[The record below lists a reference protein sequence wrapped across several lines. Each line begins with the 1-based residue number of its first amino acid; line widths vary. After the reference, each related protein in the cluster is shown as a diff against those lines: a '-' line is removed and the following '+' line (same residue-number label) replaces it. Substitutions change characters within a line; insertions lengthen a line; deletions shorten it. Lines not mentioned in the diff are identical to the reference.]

1 MDIAYIIYYD
11 EEAKKNSGFIEMLK
25 SECKKYDIVLEYISF
40 EKVNLMSESSF
51 ENQFKKVF
59 FVINRTREYKLSLK
73 FEKINVKVFHSS
85 KITELGNNKYKTYCY
100 LKDYFEKN
108 KNEPQGEWIAHTVL
122 VKAGDLNNVL
132 NEYMGKDYV
141 IKSVDGHGGSQVFLL
156 NSDSTKH
163 GLYRKN
169 SGNTDGDLYI
179 ENSGNTDD
187 DLYIKKNN
195 DNAGNNIYKLLEGHD
210 CVLQKRIDSD
220 SNDIRVYIVFG
231 KIYASVL
238 RHGNDGFKSNF
249 SLGGSVEE
257 YFPNENQKKIIE
269 KFIEAFGAKQLSMV
283 GIDFILT
290 RDGSLIFN
298 ELEEMVGSRMLY
310 NCSKHD
316 IVKEY
321 VEQIAKLQERGT
333 V

>member
-1 MDIAYIIYYD
+1 MNIAYIIYYD
-11 EEAKKNSGFIEMLK
+11 EEANKNSGFIEMLK
-25 SECKKYDIVLEYISF
+25 SECRKYDIALEYISF
-40 EKVNLMSESSF
+40 EKVNLMSESPF
-51 ENQFKKVF
+51 ENKFKKIF

-100 LKDYFEKN
+100 LKEYFERN

-122 VKAGDLNNVL
+122 VKADDLNNVL
-132 NEYMGKDYV
+132 NDYIGKDYV
-141 IKSVDGHGGSQVFLL
+141 IKSVDGHGGSQVFSL
-156 NSDSTKH
+156 NDDGTKH
-163 GLYRKN
+163 GSYRKN
-169 SGNTDGDLYI
+169 R
-179 ENSGNTDD
+179 
-187 DLYIKKNN
+187 
-195 DNAGNNIYKLLEGHD
+195 DNAKNNIYKALQGHD

-231 KIYASVL
+231 KIYAAVL

-257 YFPNENQKKIIE
+257 YFPDEEQKKIIE
-269 KFIEAFGAKQLSMV
+269 KFIEAFGAEQLSMA

-290 RDGSLIFN
+290 RDGNLIFN

-316 IVKEY
+316 IVREY

>member
-1 MDIAYIIYYD
+1 MNIAYIIYYD
-11 EEAKKNSGFIEMLK
+11 EEANKNSGFIEMLK
-25 SECKKYDIVLEYISF
+25 SECRKYDIALEYISF

-51 ENQFKKVF
+51 ENKFKKIF

-100 LKDYFEKN
+100 LKEYFERN

-122 VKAGDLNNVL
+122 VKADDLNNVL
-132 NEYMGKDYV
+132 NDYIGKDYV
-141 IKSVDGHGGSQVFLL
+141 IKSVDGHGGSQVFSL
-156 NSDSTKH
+156 NDDSTKH
-163 GLYRKN
+163 GSYRKN
-169 SGNTDGDLYI
+169 R
-179 ENSGNTDD
+179 
-187 DLYIKKNN
+187 
-195 DNAGNNIYKLLEGHD
+195 DNAKNNIYKALQGHD

-231 KIYASVL
+231 KIYAAVL

-257 YFPNENQKKIIE
+257 YFPDEEQKKIIE
-269 KFIEAFGAKQLSMV
+269 KFIEAFGAGQLSMA

-290 RDGSLIFN
+290 RDGNLIFN

-316 IVKEY
+316 IVREY

>member
-1 MDIAYIIYYD
+1 MTR
-11 EEAKKNSGFIEMLK
+11 KQRKTVVLK
-25 SECKKYDIVLEYISF
+25 SECRKYDIALEYISF

-51 ENQFKKVF
+51 ENKFKKIF
-59 FVINRTREYKLSLK
+59 FVINRTREYKLSLR

-100 LKDYFEKN
+100 LKEYFERN
-108 KNEPQGEWIAHTVL
+108 KNESQGEWIAHTVL
-122 VKAGDLNNVL
+122 VKADDLNNVL
-132 NEYMGKDYV
+132 NDYIGKDYV
-141 IKSVDGHGGSQVFLL
+141 IKSVDGHGGSQVFSL
-156 NSDSTKH
+156 NDDGTKH
-163 GLYRKN
+163 GSYRKN
-169 SGNTDGDLYI
+169 R
-179 ENSGNTDD
+179 
-187 DLYIKKNN
+187 
-195 DNAGNNIYKLLEGHD
+195 DNAKNNIYKALQGHD

-231 KIYASVL
+231 KIYAAVL

-257 YFPNENQKKIIE
+257 YFPDEEQKKIIE
-269 KFIEAFGAKQLSMV
+269 KFIEAFGAEQLSMA

-290 RDGSLIFN
+290 RDGNLIFN

-316 IVKEY
+316 IVREY

>member
-1 MDIAYIIYYD
+1 MNIAYIIYYD
-11 EEAKKNSGFIEMLK
+11 EEANKNSGFIEMLK
-25 SECKKYDIVLEYISF
+25 SECRKYDIALEYISF

-51 ENQFKKVF
+51 ENKFKKIF
-59 FVINRTREYKLSLK
+59 FVINRTREYKLSLR

-100 LKDYFEKN
+100 LKEYFERN

-122 VKAGDLNNVL
+122 VKADDLNNVL
-132 NEYMGKDYV
+132 NDYIGKDYV
-141 IKSVDGHGGSQVFLL
+141 IKSVDGHGGSQVFSL
-156 NSDSTKH
+156 NDDGTKH
-163 GLYRKN
+163 GSYRKN
-169 SGNTDGDLYI
+169 R
-179 ENSGNTDD
+179 
-187 DLYIKKNN
+187 
-195 DNAGNNIYKLLEGHD
+195 DNAKNNIYKALQGHD

-231 KIYASVL
+231 KIYAAVL

-257 YFPNENQKKIIE
+257 YFPDEEQKKFIE
-269 KFIEAFGAKQLSMV
+269 KFIKAFGAGQLSMA

-290 RDGSLIFN
+290 RDGNLIFN
-298 ELEEMVGSRMLY
+298 EIEEMVGSRMLY

-316 IVKEY
+316 IVREY

>member
-1 MDIAYIIYYD
+1 MNIAYIIYYD
-11 EEAKKNSGFIEMLK
+11 EEANKNSGFIEMLK
-25 SECKKYDIVLEYISF
+25 SECRKYDIALEYISF

-51 ENQFKKVF
+51 ENKFKKIF
-59 FVINRTREYKLSLK
+59 FVINRTREYKLSLR

-100 LKDYFEKN
+100 LKEYFERN

-122 VKAGDLNNVL
+122 VKADDLNNVL
-132 NEYMGKDYV
+132 NDYIGKDYV
-141 IKSVDGHGGSQVFLL
+141 IKSVDGHGGSQVFSL
-156 NSDSTKH
+156 NDDGTKH
-163 GLYRKN
+163 GSYRKN
-169 SGNTDGDLYI
+169 R
-179 ENSGNTDD
+179 
-187 DLYIKKNN
+187 
-195 DNAGNNIYKLLEGHD
+195 DNAKNNIYKVLQGHD

-231 KIYASVL
+231 KIYAAVL

-257 YFPNENQKKIIE
+257 YFPDEEQKKIIE
-269 KFIEAFGAKQLSMV
+269 KFIEAFGAEQLSMA

-290 RDGSLIFN
+290 RDGNLIFN

-316 IVKEY
+316 IVREY

>member
-1 MDIAYIIYYD
+1 MNIAYIIYYD
-11 EEAKKNSGFIEMLK
+11 EEANKNSGFIEMLK
-25 SECKKYDIVLEYISF
+25 SECRKYDIALEYISF

-51 ENQFKKVF
+51 ENKFKKIF
-59 FVINRTREYKLSLK
+59 FVINRTREYKLSLR

-100 LKDYFEKN
+100 LKEYFERN

-122 VKAGDLNNVL
+122 VKVDDLNNVL
-132 NEYMGKDYV
+132 NDYIGKDYV
-141 IKSVDGHGGSQVFLL
+141 IKSVDGHGGSQVFSL
-156 NSDSTKH
+156 NDDGTKH
-163 GLYRKN
+163 GSYRKN
-169 SGNTDGDLYI
+169 R
-179 ENSGNTDD
+179 
-187 DLYIKKNN
+187 
-195 DNAGNNIYKLLEGHD
+195 DNAKNNIYKALQGHD

-231 KIYASVL
+231 KIYAAVL

-257 YFPNENQKKIIE
+257 YFPDEEQKKIIE
-269 KFIEAFGAKQLSMV
+269 KFIEAFGAEQLSMA

-290 RDGSLIFN
+290 RDGNLIFN

-316 IVKEY
+316 IVREY

>member
-1 MDIAYIIYYD
+1 MNIAYIIYND

-25 SECKKYDIVLEYISF
+25 SECRKYDIALEYISF

-51 ENQFKKVF
+51 ENKFKKIF
-59 FVINRTREYKLSLK
+59 FVINRTREYKLSLR

-100 LKDYFEKN
+100 LKEYFERN

-122 VKAGDLNNVL
+122 VKADDLNNVL
-132 NEYMGKDYV
+132 NDYIGKDYV
-141 IKSVDGHGGSQVFLL
+141 IKSVDGHGGSQVFSL
-156 NSDSTKH
+156 NDDGTKH
-163 GLYRKN
+163 GSYRKN
-169 SGNTDGDLYI
+169 R
-179 ENSGNTDD
+179 
-187 DLYIKKNN
+187 
-195 DNAGNNIYKLLEGHD
+195 DNAKNNIYKALQGHN

-231 KIYASVL
+231 KIYAAVL

-257 YFPNENQKKIIE
+257 YFPDEEQKKIIE
-269 KFIEAFGAKQLSMV
+269 KFIEAFGAEQLSMA

-290 RDGSLIFN
+290 RDCNLIFN

-316 IVKEY
+316 IVREY

>member
-1 MDIAYIIYYD
+1 MNIANIIYYD
-11 EEAKKNSGFIEMLK
+11 EEANKNSGFIEMLK
-25 SECKKYDIVLEYISF
+25 SECRKYDIALEYISF

-51 ENQFKKVF
+51 ENKFKKIF
-59 FVINRTREYKLSLK
+59 FVINRTREYKLSLR

-100 LKDYFEKN
+100 LKEYFERN

-122 VKAGDLNNVL
+122 VKADDLNNVL
-132 NEYMGKDYV
+132 NDYIGKDYV
-141 IKSVDGHGGSQVFLL
+141 IKSVDGHGGSQVFSL
-156 NSDSTKH
+156 NDDGTKH
-163 GLYRKN
+163 GSYRKN
-169 SGNTDGDLYI
+169 R
-179 ENSGNTDD
+179 
-187 DLYIKKNN
+187 
-195 DNAGNNIYKLLEGHD
+195 DNAKNNIYKALQGHD

-231 KIYASVL
+231 KIYAAVL

-257 YFPNENQKKIIE
+257 YFPDEEQKKFIE
-269 KFIEAFGAKQLSMV
+269 KFIKAFGAGQLSMA

-290 RDGSLIFN
+290 RDGNLIFN

-316 IVKEY
+316 IVREY

>member
-1 MDIAYIIYYD
+1 MNIAYIIYYD
-11 EEAKKNSGFIEMLK
+11 EEANKNSGFIEMLK
-25 SECKKYDIVLEYISF
+25 SECRKYDIALEYISF

-51 ENQFKKVF
+51 ENKFKKIF
-59 FVINRTREYKLSLK
+59 FVINRTREYKLSLR

-100 LKDYFEKN
+100 LKEYFERN
-108 KNEPQGEWIAHTVL
+108 KNEPQGEWIVHTVL
-122 VKAGDLNNVL
+122 VKADDLNNVL
-132 NEYMGKDYV
+132 NDYIGKDYV
-141 IKSVDGHGGSQVFLL
+141 IKSVDGHGGSQVFSL
-156 NSDSTKH
+156 NDDGTKH
-163 GLYRKN
+163 GSYRKN
-169 SGNTDGDLYI
+169 R
-179 ENSGNTDD
+179 
-187 DLYIKKNN
+187 
-195 DNAGNNIYKLLEGHD
+195 DNAKNNIYKALQGHN

-231 KIYASVL
+231 KIYAAVL

-257 YFPNENQKKIIE
+257 YFPDEEQKKIIE
-269 KFIEAFGAKQLSMV
+269 KFIEAFGAEQLSMA

-290 RDGSLIFN
+290 RDCNLIFN

-316 IVKEY
+316 IVREY

>member
-1 MDIAYIIYYD
+1 MNIAYIIYSD
-11 EEAKKNSGFIEMLK
+11 EDANKNSGFIEMLK
-25 SECKKYDIVLEYISF
+25 SECRKYDIALEYISF

-51 ENQFKKVF
+51 ENKFKKIF
-59 FVINRTREYKLSLK
+59 FVINRTREYKLSLR

-100 LKDYFEKN
+100 LKEYFERN

-122 VKAGDLNNVL
+122 VKADDLNNVL
-132 NEYMGKDYV
+132 NDYIGKDYV
-141 IKSVDGHGGSQVFLL
+141 IKSVDGHGGSQVFSL
-156 NSDSTKH
+156 NDDGTKH
-163 GLYRKN
+163 GSYRKN
-169 SGNTDGDLYI
+169 R
-179 ENSGNTDD
+179 
-187 DLYIKKNN
+187 
-195 DNAGNNIYKLLEGHD
+195 DNAKNNIYKALQGHD

-231 KIYASVL
+231 KIYAAVL

-257 YFPNENQKKIIE
+257 YFPDEEQKKIIE
-269 KFIEAFGAKQLSMV
+269 KFIEAFGAEQLSMA

-290 RDGSLIFN
+290 RDGNLIFN

-316 IVKEY
+316 IVREY

>member
-1 MDIAYIIYYD
+1 MNIAYIIYYD
-11 EEAKKNSGFIEMLK
+11 EEAKKNSGFIDMLK
-25 SECKKYDIVLEYISF
+25 SECRKYDIALEYISF

-51 ENQFKKVF
+51 ENKFKKIF

-100 LKDYFEKN
+100 LKEYFERN

-122 VKAGDLNNVL
+122 VKADDLNNVL
-132 NEYMGKDYV
+132 NDYIGKDYV
-141 IKSVDGHGGSQVFLL
+141 IKSVDGHGGSQVFSL
-156 NSDSTKH
+156 NDDGTKH
-163 GLYRKN
+163 GSYRKN
-169 SGNTDGDLYI
+169 R
-179 ENSGNTDD
+179 
-187 DLYIKKNN
+187 
-195 DNAGNNIYKLLEGHD
+195 DNAKNNIYKALQGHD

-231 KIYASVL
+231 KIYAAVL

-257 YFPNENQKKIIE
+257 YFPDEEQKKIIE
-269 KFIEAFGAKQLSMV
+269 KFIEAFGAEQLSMA

-290 RDGSLIFN
+290 RDGNLIFN

-316 IVKEY
+316 IVREY

>member
-1 MDIAYIIYYD
+1 MNIAYIIYYD
-11 EEAKKNSGFIEMLK
+11 EEAKKNSGFIDMLK
-25 SECKKYDIVLEYISF
+25 SECRKYDIAIEYISF
-40 EKVNLMSESSF
+40 EKVNLMSESYF
-51 ENQFKKVF
+51 ENKFKKIF
-59 FVINRTREYKLSLK
+59 FVINRTREYKLSLR

-100 LKDYFEKN
+100 LKEYFERN

-122 VKAGDLNNVL
+122 VKADDLNNVL
-132 NEYMGKDYV
+132 NDYIGKDYV
-141 IKSVDGHGGSQVFLL
+141 IKSVDGHGGSQVFSL
-156 NSDSTKH
+156 NDDGTKH
-163 GLYRKN
+163 GSYRKN
-169 SGNTDGDLYI
+169 R
-179 ENSGNTDD
+179 
-187 DLYIKKNN
+187 
-195 DNAGNNIYKLLEGHD
+195 DNAKNNIYKALQGHD

-231 KIYASVL
+231 KIYAAVL

-257 YFPNENQKKIIE
+257 YFPDEEQKKNIE
-269 KFIEAFGAKQLSMV
+269 KFIEAFGAEQLSMA

-290 RDGSLIFN
+290 RDGNLIFN

-316 IVKEY
+316 IVREY

>member
-1 MDIAYIIYYD
+1 MNIAYIIYYD
-11 EEAKKNSGFIEMLK
+11 EEAKKNSGFIDMLK
-25 SECKKYDIVLEYISF
+25 SECRKYDIALEYISF

-51 ENQFKKVF
+51 ENKFKKIF
-59 FVINRTREYKLSLK
+59 FVINRTREYKLSLR

-100 LKDYFEKN
+100 LKEYFERN

-122 VKAGDLNNVL
+122 VKADDLNNVL
-132 NEYMGKDYV
+132 NDYIGKDYV
-141 IKSVDGHGGSQVFLL
+141 IKSVDGHGGSQVFSL
-156 NSDSTKH
+156 NDDGTKH
-163 GLYRKN
+163 GSYRKN
-169 SGNTDGDLYI
+169 R
-179 ENSGNTDD
+179 
-187 DLYIKKNN
+187 
-195 DNAGNNIYKLLEGHD
+195 DNAKNNIYKALQGHN

-231 KIYASVL
+231 KIYAAVL

-257 YFPNENQKKIIE
+257 YFPDEEQKKIIE
-269 KFIEAFGAKQLSMV
+269 KFIEAFGAEQLSMA

-290 RDGSLIFN
+290 RDCNLIFN

-316 IVKEY
+316 IVREY

>member
-1 MDIAYIIYYD
+1 MNIAYIIYYD
-11 EEAKKNSGFIEMLK
+11 EEAKKNSGFIDMLK
-25 SECKKYDIVLEYISF
+25 SECRKYDIAIEYISF

-51 ENQFKKVF
+51 ENKFKKIF
-59 FVINRTREYKLSLK
+59 FVINRTREYKLSLR

-100 LKDYFEKN
+100 LKEYFERN

-122 VKAGDLNNVL
+122 VKADDLNNVL
-132 NEYMGKDYV
+132 NDYIGKDYV
-141 IKSVDGHGGSQVFLL
+141 IKSVDGHGGSQVFSL
-156 NSDSTKH
+156 NDDGTKH
-163 GLYRKN
+163 GSYRKN
-169 SGNTDGDLYI
+169 R
-179 ENSGNTDD
+179 
-187 DLYIKKNN
+187 
-195 DNAGNNIYKLLEGHD
+195 DNAKNNIYKALQGHD

-231 KIYASVL
+231 KIYAAVL

-257 YFPNENQKKIIE
+257 YFPDEEQKKNIE
-269 KFIEAFGAKQLSMV
+269 KFIEAFGAEQLSMA

-290 RDGSLIFN
+290 RDGNLIFN

-316 IVKEY
+316 IVREY

>member
-1 MDIAYIIYYD
+1 MNIAYIIYYD
-11 EEAKKNSGFIEMLK
+11 EEVNKNSGFIEMLK
-25 SECKKYDIVLEYISF
+25 SECRKYDIALEYISF

-51 ENQFKKVF
+51 ENKFKKIF
-59 FVINRTREYKLSLK
+59 FVINRTREYKLSLR

-100 LKDYFEKN
+100 LKEYFERN

-122 VKAGDLNNVL
+122 VKADDLNNVL
-132 NEYMGKDYV
+132 NDYIGKDYV
-141 IKSVDGHGGSQVFLL
+141 IKSVDGHGGSQVFSL
-156 NSDSTKH
+156 NDDGTKH
-163 GLYRKN
+163 GSYRKN
-169 SGNTDGDLYI
+169 R
-179 ENSGNTDD
+179 
-187 DLYIKKNN
+187 
-195 DNAGNNIYKLLEGHD
+195 DNAKNNIYKALQGHD

-231 KIYASVL
+231 KIYAAVL

-257 YFPNENQKKIIE
+257 YFPDEEQKKIIE
-269 KFIEAFGAKQLSMV
+269 KFIEAFGAEQLSMA

-290 RDGSLIFN
+290 RDGNLIFN

-316 IVKEY
+316 IVREY

>member
-1 MDIAYIIYYD
+1 MNIAYIIYYD
-11 EEAKKNSGFIEMLK
+11 EEANKNSGFIDMLK
-25 SECKKYDIVLEYISF
+25 SECRKYDIALEYISF

-51 ENQFKKVF
+51 ENKFKKIF
-59 FVINRTREYKLSLK
+59 FVINRTREYKLSLR

-100 LKDYFEKN
+100 LKEYFERN

-122 VKAGDLNNVL
+122 VKADDLNNVL
-132 NEYMGKDYV
+132 NDYIGKDYV
-141 IKSVDGHGGSQVFLL
+141 IKSVDGHGGSQVFSL
-156 NSDSTKH
+156 NDDGTKL
-163 GLYRKN
+163 GSYRKN
-169 SGNTDGDLYI
+169 R
-179 ENSGNTDD
+179 
-187 DLYIKKNN
+187 
-195 DNAGNNIYKLLEGHD
+195 DNAKNNIYKALQGHD

-231 KIYASVL
+231 KIYAAVL

-257 YFPNENQKKIIE
+257 YFPDEEQKKIIE
-269 KFIEAFGAKQLSMV
+269 KLIEAFGAEQLSMA

-290 RDGSLIFN
+290 RDGNLIFN

-316 IVKEY
+316 IVREY

>member
-1 MDIAYIIYYD
+1 MNIAYIIYYD

-25 SECKKYDIVLEYISF
+25 SECRKYDIALEYISF

-51 ENQFKKVF
+51 ENKFKKIL
-59 FVINRTREYKLSLK
+59 FVINRTREYKLSLR

-85 KITELGNNKYKTYCY
+85 KITELGNNKYKTYCC
-100 LKDYFEKN
+100 LKEYFEKN

-122 VKAGDLNNVL
+122 VKADDLNNVL
-132 NEYMGKDYV
+132 NDYIGKDYV
-141 IKSVDGHGGSQVFLL
+141 IKSVDGHGGSQVFSL
-156 NSDSTKH
+156 NDDGTKL
-163 GLYRKN
+163 GSYRKN
-169 SGNTDGDLYI
+169 R
-179 ENSGNTDD
+179 
-187 DLYIKKNN
+187 
-195 DNAGNNIYKLLEGHD
+195 DNAKNNIYKSLQGHD

-231 KIYASVL
+231 KIYAAVL

-257 YFPNENQKKIIE
+257 YFLDEEQKKFIE
-269 KFIEAFGAKQLSMV
+269 KFIEAFGAGQLSMA

-290 RDGSLIFN
+290 RDGNLIFN

-316 IVKEY
+316 IVRKY

>member
-1 MDIAYIIYYD
+1 MNIAYIIYYD
-11 EEAKKNSGFIEMLK
+11 EEAKKNSGFIDMLK
-25 SECKKYDIVLEYISF
+25 SECRKNDIALEYISF

-51 ENQFKKVF
+51 ENKFKKIF
-59 FVINRTREYKLSLK
+59 FVINRTREYKLSLR

-85 KITELGNNKYKTYCY
+85 KITELGNNKYKTYCC
-100 LKDYFEKN
+100 LKEYFEKN

-122 VKAGDLNNVL
+122 VKADDLNNVL
-132 NEYMGKDYV
+132 NDYIGKDYV
-141 IKSVDGHGGSQVFLL
+141 IKSVDGHGGSQVFSL
-156 NSDSTKH
+156 NDDGTKL
-163 GLYRKN
+163 GSYRKN
-169 SGNTDGDLYI
+169 R
-179 ENSGNTDD
+179 
-187 DLYIKKNN
+187 
-195 DNAGNNIYKLLEGHD
+195 DNAKNNIYKSLQGHD

-231 KIYASVL
+231 KIYAAVL

-257 YFPNENQKKIIE
+257 YFLDEEQKKFIE
-269 KFIEAFGAKQLSMV
+269 KFIEAFGAGQLSMA

-290 RDGSLIFN
+290 RDGNLIFN

-316 IVKEY
+316 IVRKY

>member
-1 MDIAYIIYYD
+1 MNIAYIIYYD
-11 EEAKKNSGFIEMLK
+11 EEANKNSGFIEMLK
-25 SECKKYDIVLEYISF
+25 SECRKYDIALEYISF

-51 ENQFKKVF
+51 ENKFKKIF

-100 LKDYFEKN
+100 LKEYFERN

-122 VKAGDLNNVL
+122 VKADDLNNVL
-132 NEYMGKDYV
+132 NDYIGKDYV
-141 IKSVDGHGGSQVFLL
+141 IKSVDGHGGSQVFSL
-156 NSDSTKH
+156 NDDGTKH
-163 GLYRKN
+163 GSYRKN
-169 SGNTDGDLYI
+169 R
-179 ENSGNTDD
+179 
-187 DLYIKKNN
+187 
-195 DNAGNNIYKLLEGHD
+195 DNAKNNIYKALQGHD

-231 KIYASVL
+231 KIYAAVL

-257 YFPNENQKKIIE
+257 YFPDEEQKKIIE
-269 KFIEAFGAKQLSMV
+269 KFIEAFGAEQLSMA

-290 RDGSLIFN
+290 RDGNLIFN

-316 IVKEY
+316 IVREY